1 MSLYNLIQAYNNG
14 SEESM
19 YKSVKVISDFID
31 DKLSDDD
38 KNCLKRCVYG
48 IVSNGH
54 YNKEFAQEDID
65 KMKMSDGSDIKFI
78 GLDVA
83 KSWFNQ
89 SNVNSAYNVYD
100 FWVTCNMLLTDD
112 YGMLKKWFPNYTDDQ
127 IMEKVHESAINWLND
142 DDNPF
147 GTSKI
152 WCYFNSKK

>member
-1 MSLYNLIQAYNNG
+1 
-14 SEESM
+14 
-19 YKSVKVISDFID
+19 
-31 DKLSDDD
+31 
-38 KNCLKRCVYG
+38 
-48 IVSNGH
+48 
-54 YNKEFAQEDID
+54 
-65 KMKMSDGSDIKFI
+65 MKMSDGSDIKFI

-89 SNVNSAYNVYD
+89 SNVNSVYNVYD

-112 YGMLKKWFPNYTDDQ
+112 YGRLKKWFPNYTDDQ